1 MIRPIVIL
9 FLVSLS
15 SAPIAASAYEVP
27 LAPAA
32 PAVDGNPDD
41 PVWRTAE
48 WRAIDKPVFEP
59 APGPEDFSGRY
70 KLVWTPEYLFLLAE
84 ITDDVLIDTHPNPLE
99 WYWEDDTL
107 EIFIDEDASG
117 GNHQFNYNAFAYHIA
132 LDNQVVDIAPFDS
145 EQARM
150 SGINTVRTFPD
161 HVRAR
166 WKRSTEAPHKIY
178 WEARIAVFGDDYRDP
193 GPGGAAPVLPVRL
206 TAGKTIGFMA
216 AYCDADGT
224 DGRQH
229 FVGDVEI
236 RPVNGDRNRG
246 YIDASVF
253 GRITLVENGNDKP
266 GNRN

>member
-1 MIRPIVIL
+1 MIRLIAVL
-9 FLVSLS
+9 FLISLS
-15 SAPIAASAYEVP
+15 SAPTTASAHEVP
-27 LAPAA
+27 RAPTA
-32 PAVDGNPDD
+32 PTIDGNPDD
-41 PVWRTAE
+41 AAWQAAD

-59 APGPEDFSGRY
+59 APDADDFSGRY
-70 KLVWTPEYLFLLAE
+70 KLVWTPEHLYILAE

-117 GNHQFNYNAFAYHIA
+117 GNHQFDYNAFAYHIA

-145 EQARM
+145 EQQRL
-150 SGINTVRTFPD
+150 SGRNNVRTFPD
-161 HVRAR
+161 HVQAR

-178 WEARIAVFGDDYRDP
+178 WEVRIAVFGDNYRDP
-193 GPGGAAPVLPVRL
+193 GEAEPVSPVKL
-206 TAGKTIGFMA
+206 TAGKTLGFMV

-236 RPVNGDRNRG
+236 TPVDGDRNRG

-253 GRITLVENGNDKP
+253 GRITLVE
-266 GNRN
+266 

>member
-1 MIRPIVIL
+1 MIRSTAVL

-15 SAPIAASAYEVP
+15 AAPTAAIAHEVP
-27 LAPAA
+27 RAPVA

-41 PVWRTAE
+41 VAWKAAE

-59 APGPEDFSGRY
+59 APAPDDFSGRY
-70 KLVWTPEYLFLLAE
+70 KVVWTPDYLFLLAE
-84 ITDDVLIDTHPNPLE
+84 ITDDVLTDTHPNPLE

-107 EIFIDEDASG
+107 EVFIDEDASG
-117 GNHQFNYNAFAYHIA
+117 GNHQFDYNAFAYHIA
-132 LDNQVVDIAPFDS
+132 LDNQVVDIAPFDN
-145 EQARM
+145 EQERL
-150 SGINTVRTFPD
+150 SGRNKVRTFPD
-161 HVRAR
+161 HVQAR
-166 WKRSTEAPHKIY
+166 WKRSSEAPHRIY

-193 GPGGAAPVLPVRL
+193 GGGEAAPVLPTRL
-206 TAGKTIGFMA
+206 AAGKTIGFMV

-236 RPVNGDRNRG
+236 PPVNGDRNRG

-253 GRITLVENGNDKP
+253 GRITLVD
-266 GNRN
+266 